1 MPEGHSPEQSKDLE
15 PSSEGAG
22 RAIILPGGRDLH
34 LAAARRTSEETFSPE
49 DIEFMMRGVKPNT
62 RLALQRAWKHVLT
75 FTGGHGFTEVP
86 MTVETCVKLVR
97 HAWTVTGRYGRPTSP
112 ETLNH
117 WLWAVTKAHK
127 VARRPDGTRG
137 YTSPVESEEVRR
149 AVSTYRGDWTAA
161 GHRPDMATP
170 IEPDELVDMVATC
183 DARSPIGLR
192 DALALSLMYDAGLRA
207 GELVRNQE
215 ARPGLLFQDVELKLP
230 RRFPID
236 DVDPGNPLSITG
248 LDPQRDHL
256 VLHIPMSKTDTE
268 GYGDEV
274 FLYAHP
280 QEFAANC
287 PVRLYLCWRKLLLS
301 QGRQLTGN
309 VVRQI
314 LHGGIAPRDGR
325 PKRGKILDEGLAYDG
340 LVRIFN
346 RALDAAGIENPEG
359 RRRHFALHGLR
370 AGAAEAAAENE
381 ADTPELCRHF
391 RWSMKSGTANRYAA
405 RGRKKKLNPARRI
418 WAAQG
423 GSS

>member
-1 MPEGHSPEQSKDLE
+1 MTDIE
-15 PSSEGAG
+15 PAG
-22 RAIILPGGRDLH
+22 RRSITLKSGRDLH
-34 LAAARRTSEETFSPE
+34 LASAQRTAGETFTQD
-49 DIEFMMRGVKPNT
+49 DIDFMLRGVKPNT
-62 RLALQRAWKHVLT
+62 RLALQRAWKHVIT
-75 FTGGHGFTEVP
+75 FTGTHGYVEVP
-86 MTVETCVKLVR
+86 MPVETCVKLVR

-112 ETLNH
+112 ETLGH

-127 VARRPDGTRG
+127 VARRPDGVRG
-137 YTSPVESEEVRR
+137 YVSPVGSEEVQR
-149 AVSTYRGDWTAA
+149 AVAAYREDWTGA

-170 IEPDELVDMVATC
+170 IEPDELIDMVATC
-183 DARSPIGLR
+183 DVRSPIGLR
-192 DALALSLMYDAGLRA
+192 DALALALMYDAGLRA

-230 RRFPID
+230 RKFNLD

-248 LDPQRDHL
+248 LDPERDHMI
-256 VLHIPMSKTDTE
+256 LHIPMSKTDTE

-274 FLYAHP
+274 LLYAHP
-280 QEFAANC
+280 EEFAANC

-301 QGRQLTGN
+301 TGRQLTGN
-309 VVRQI
+309 VIRQI
-314 LHGGIAPRDGR
+314 LHGGTPPRDGR

-346 RALDAAGIENPEG
+346 RALAAAGIENAEG

-370 AGAAEAAAENE
+370 AGAAGAAAEND

-418 WAAQG
+418 WKGHQG
-423 GSS
+423 R